1 MRHRQ
6 RLSLLADHL
15 HRACRASHSR
25 HVMSGI
31 CRLLRVLEE
40 VRTCDANRAQAFL
53 WVLLRLNTI
62 LLCVKIFLDYF
73 NDDLSEAHRME
84 IGLWLALYLP
94 VPVMLL
100 IDEVFYCLTAK
111 QPTLMLLRVTTV
123 CSALTAVAVI
133 TVKVVHLGMHV
144 AGNPMDTKSVI
155 VSVLFM
161 LLVTIKKII
170 AVLTLSRLS
179 ERVKRG
185 DLTFQS
191 GELPTTVFI
200 DRG

>member
-1 MRHRQ
+1 M
-6 RLSLLADHL
+6 
-15 HRACRASHSR
+15 
-25 HVMSGI
+25 GI
-31 CRLLRVLEE
+31 MGLLRVLEV
-40 VRTCDANRAQAFL
+40 VRTCDANQAQAIL
-53 WVLLRLNTI
+53 WVLLRVNTV
-62 LLCVKIFLDYF
+62 LLCLNLIILYYDHPFDG
-73 NDDLSEAHRME
+73 SEE
-84 IGLWLALYLP
+84 IGLMIALYVP
-94 VPVMLL
+94 VPVMLV

-155 VSVLFM
+155 VSVFFM